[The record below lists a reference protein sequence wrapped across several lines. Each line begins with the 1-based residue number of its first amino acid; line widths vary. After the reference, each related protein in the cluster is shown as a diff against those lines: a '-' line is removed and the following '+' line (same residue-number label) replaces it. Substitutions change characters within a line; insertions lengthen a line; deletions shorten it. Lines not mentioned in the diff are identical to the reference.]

1 MYLRKITQQLQG
13 SIIPSIWKTVLVLM
27 LFAAVVT
34 TFYLRGVQTLNQP
47 IFASLIPGVVLGL
60 LLVFRTNTAYERF
73 WEGRKLIG
81 GIVIG
86 ARQLSRQFSVTIP
99 EKTPQDYDEKMTV
112 NRLIIAFFIATK
124 LHLRQEPIDAQLT
137 ALVTPEQA
145 LELSQTNKMP
155 LKIIQWIN
163 AYIVRWHHLKYIDSH
178 LLVTYNLILDQ
189 LVERMAG
196 CERIRHTPI
205 PKAYSTHLN
214 HLLML
219 YCLVV
224 PFQLVATLKW
234 WTPIA
239 AGVISFT
246 LIGIEAIGQEIEN
259 PFGRDPNDLPLD
271 SMCDNLQRE
280 IDELYHQ
287 HLTDLTGVS
296 GSDLEDFRE
305 RPGMA

>member
-1 MYLRKITQQLQG
+1 MVLQKVARQLHG
-13 SIIPSIWKTVLVLM
+13 SIIPSIWKIVLFMM
-27 LFAAVVT
+27 LFSLAVT
-34 TFYLRGVQTLNQP
+34 ALYMRGAQTLNQP
-47 IFASLIPGVVLGL
+47 ILASLIPGVVLGL

-73 WEGRKLIG
+73 WEGRKLVG
-81 GIVIG
+81 GIIIG

-99 EKTPQDYDEKMTV
+99 EKTRQDYEEKMTV
-112 NRLIIAFFIATK
+112 NRLIIAFFVATK

-163 AYIVRWHHLKYIDSH
+163 AYVVRWYHLKYIDSH
-178 LLVTYNLILDQ
+178 ILTTYNIILDQ
-189 LVERMAG
+189 LVEKMAG

-214 HLLML
+214 HLLLL

-224 PFQLVATLKW
+224 PFQLVATLNW
-234 WTPIA
+234 WTPVA

-259 PFGRDPNDLPLD
+259 PFGQDPNDLPLD
-271 SMCDNLQRE
+271 RMCNNLQQE
-280 IDELYHQ
+280 IDELYH
-287 HLTDLTGVS
+287 HRLAKFSEVS
-296 GSDLEDFRE
+296 GSDLEDFS
-305 RPGMA
+305 GVL